1 MVKKYTSLLLVCVLV
16 IHLAGFYV
24 YFIVRLGDL
33 RMNMRE
39 KLAEL
44 PADQLEAVRIP
55 LHQFK
60 TSWIED
66 KEMKWQGK
74 MFDIARVERHDNF
87 IMVYCLHDKDED
99 GLLSFIGAVIDMS
112 QQDRQSTPSSVTQFF
127 SLKYILAPLT
137 CHKRPVRETISPECP
152 YRVSFNPVFI
162 LPVTPPPRG

>member
-1 MVKKYTSLLLVCVLV
+1 MVKKYTSLLLVGVLV

-44 PADQLEAVRIP
+44 PADQLEALRIP
-55 LHQFK
+55 LNQFK

-66 KEMKWQGK
+66 KEMNWQGK
-74 MFDIARVERHDNF
+74 MFDIARVEHQDN
-87 IMVYCLHDKDED
+87 IVIVYCIHDKDED
-99 GLLSFIGAVIDMS
+99 NLLSFIGAVIDMS
-112 QQDRQSTPSSVTQFF
+112 QQDTQSTPSSVTQFF
-127 SLKYILAPLT
+127 SLKYVLAPLNGQE
-137 CHKRPVRETISPECP
+137 RPVREITSPICS

>member
-1 MVKKYTSLLLVCVLV
+1 MVKKYISLLLVGVLV

-33 RMNMRE
+33 RMTMRE

-55 LHQFK
+55 LQKFNI
-60 TSWIED
+60 SWMED

-74 MFDIARVERHDNF
+74 MFDIARVEYQNDRV
-87 IMVYCLHDKDED
+87 IVYCLHDKDED
-99 GLLSFIGAVIDMS
+99 GLLSFIVAVIDMS
-112 QQDRQSTPSSVTQFF
+112 QQDRQSAPPSVTQFL
-127 SLKYILAPLT
+127 SLKFILSCPE
-137 CHKRPVRETISPECP
+137 RPVRRIASPVCP
-152 YRVSFNPVFI
+152 YLTSFNPVFI

>member
-1 MVKKYTSLLLVCVLV
+1 MVKKYTSLLLVGMLV

-44 PADQLEAVRIP
+44 TADQLEAVRIP

-74 MFDIARVERHDNF
+74 MFDIARVEREDN
-87 IMVYCLHDKDED
+87 IVIVYCVQDKDED
-99 GLLSFIGAVIDMS
+99 NLLSFIGAVIDMS
-112 QQDRQSTPSSVTQFF
+112 QQDTQSAPSSITQFF

-137 CHKRPVRETISPECP
+137 CQERPVGEIIAPVCP
-152 YRVSFNPVFI
+152 YRVSFNSVFLLLI
-162 LPVTPPPRG
+162 TPPPRG

>member
-1 MVKKYTSLLLVCVLV
+1 MVKKYTSLLLIGMLV

-33 RMNMRE
+33 RMDMRE

-44 PADQLEAVRIP
+44 PADQLETVRIP

-74 MFDIARVERHDNF
+74 MFDIARVERQDD
-87 IMVYCLHDKDED
+87 IVIVYCIHDKDED

-112 QQDRQSTPSSVTQFF
+112 QQDTQSAPSSITQFF
-127 SLKYILAPLT
+127 SLKCILAPLT
-137 CHKRPVRETISPECP
+137 SPERPVREITSSVCP
-152 YRVSFNPVFI
+152 YQVNFNPVFI
-162 LPVTPPPRG
+162 LPVTPPPRS